1 MRTSALPTTSLPPP
15 PESFQPVSTGDM
27 HDLLA
32 VAEAALARARE
43 AAALGRVDEAHAALV
58 EAQGAHD
65 FALALRR
72 ELATR

>member
-15 PESFQPVSTGDM
+15 PDSMQTVSTGDL

-32 VAEAALARARE
+32 VAES
-43 AAALGRVDEAHAALV
+43 ALGRARQAAAIGDAEAAHAALM

-72 ELATR
+72 DLATR

>member
-1 MRTSALPTTSLPPP
+1 MRTSALSTTSLPPP
-15 PESFQPVSTGDM
+15 PESFQAAST
-27 HDLLA
+27 HDLHGLLA

-43 AAALGRVDEAHAALV
+43 AAALGNVEVAHAALV

-72 ELATR
+72 DLATR